1 MNSRNIPNYDTFCAC
16 NQIDKILSPYEMP
29 DLPDM
34 PKYFKPAENGDY
46 DDILMRQIESG
57 AGVRKILDMPLG
69 SADAELSYF
78 SAYLIPRIL
87 MNLQKL
93 EKRGD
98 PVAGM
103 RILVGNRI
111 DEAMHSLGLE
121 KDISTATSGLPASI
135 KTTEDLWKMYKVFF
149 AEGKNLRK
157 GIESKGIKSIARSEK
172 RNEDAKRVKVYS
184 AEFMD
189 TMARSA
195 ESAGVDLKSLI
206 NKLSG
211 HILDSYGEYEDN
223 AQLIMDK
230 SGYFLSMMRDFFE
243 HENYLEKFKEN
254 DNEFFEKF
262 DGLKQK
268 LQSLINVLATESVD
282 DHKEMIR
289 DVIKETLKII
299 QFLTHFY
306 TKHSIHSGVVM
317 QSDYSLSDEA
327 VSGGVASIKWHL
339 MLAHFILTQR
349 KLLRPM

>member
-1 MNSRNIPNYDTFCAC
+1 MGSRNIPDYDTFCAC
-16 NQIDKILSPYEMP
+16 DQIDKILRPYEMP
-29 DLPDM
+29 DLPEM
-34 PKYFKPAENGDY
+34 PSYLEPAENGDY
-46 DDILMRQIESG
+46 DDILMRQIEFG
-57 AGVRKILDMPLG
+57 AGVRKILDNPLG
-69 SADAELSYF
+69 PADAELSYF
-78 SAYLIPRIL
+78 SGYLIPRIL

-121 KDISTATSGLPASI
+121 GDISMAASGLPAAI
-135 KTTEDLWKMYKVFF
+135 KTQEDLWKMYKVFF
-149 AEGKNLRK
+149 AEGRSLRK
-157 GIESKGIKSIARSEK
+157 GIESKGIKSVVRAEK

-184 AEFMD
+184 ADFMD
-189 TMARSA
+189 MMARSA
-195 ESAGVDLKSLI
+195 ESAGVDFKSLI

-211 HILDSYGEYEDN
+211 HILDSYNDHEDN
-223 AQLIMDK
+223 AQLIMDR
-230 SGYFLSMMRDFFE
+230 SGYVLAMMRDFFE
-243 HENYLEKFKEN
+243 HEGYLEKFKET

-262 DGLKQK
+262 AGLRQK
-268 LQSLINVLATESVD
+268 LQNLINVLATDSRD

-317 QSDYSLSDEA
+317 RSDYSLSDDA
-327 VSGGVASIKWHL
+327 VSAGVASIKWHL